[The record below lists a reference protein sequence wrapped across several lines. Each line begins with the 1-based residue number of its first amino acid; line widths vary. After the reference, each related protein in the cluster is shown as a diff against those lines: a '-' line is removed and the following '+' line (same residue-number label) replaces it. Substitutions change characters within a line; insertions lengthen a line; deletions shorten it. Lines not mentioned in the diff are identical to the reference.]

1 VTQLS
6 LFPADKRWKARREHW
21 VTPEDRFLPAGYA
34 VDVVAEPLAREFVVR
49 EHYSGSFPAARLCV
63 GLWGPGPTLAG
74 VAVFSVPMSESVLRR
89 WTGGDH
95 AAAVEL
101 GRFVCAPS
109 VKFNGETWFLRRCFR
124 ILRREKGS
132 RAVLSFADPL
142 ERRTAAGAL
151 TKAAHHGTV
160 YMAKGAL
167 LAGRATPR
175 SLPGILL
182 WAHAEDLAGL
192 LEPESVQLL
201 FTSPP
206 FPLNRRKGYANEHPA
221 RAHVDWLVALVERY
235 LPKVTPDGSIVL
247 EVGPAWTPGLPTQA
261 TWMERLVVALEDR
274 LGLHLCQ
281 TLYWE
286 NPAKIPG
293 PAAWTTRERVRLTD
307 RIERLL
313 WLASSP
319 RPYADNRAVL
329 APYSDAMRRRL
340 AAGGEAARRRPSGHH
355 RADGAF
361 GRDNGGAIPGTLLR
375 VANTASNDPYTR
387 ACREAGLP
395 VHPARFPAEL
405 PDFVIRFL
413 TREDDLVVDP
423 MCGSARTARAANLLR
438 RRWVCGD
445 TACEYLRGAEFRLV
459 DLPGYLSRFG
469 RRPRSG
475 RMSA

>member
-1 VTQLS
+1 MSGYPSQLELQLPLLQTLAAAGGEATS
-6 LFPADKRWKARREHW
+6 GAVREALADRFEI
-21 VTPEDRFLPAGYA
+21 PEDARSATAEVSPGNRVNRWGRHVRWAQQRARLAGYTTSA
-34 VDVVAEPLAREFVVR
+34 
-49 EHYSGSFPAARLCV
+49 S
-63 GLWGPGPTLAG
+63 AG
-74 VAVFSVPMSESVLRR
+74 VWRLSRSGEHALGDQRR
-89 WTGGDH
+89 GT
-95 AAAVEL
+95 V
-101 GRFVCAPS
+101 VT
-109 VKFNGETWFLRRCFR
+109 V
-124 ILRREKGS
+124 
-132 RAVLSFADPL
+132 
-142 ERRTAAGAL
+142 AL
-151 TKAAHHGTV
+151 TRLGV
-160 YMAKGAL
+160 L
-167 LAGRATPR
+167 VW
-175 SLPGILL
+175 SN
-182 WAHAEDLAGL
+182 AEDLAGL
-192 LEPESVQLL
+192 LDRESVQLL

-221 RAHVDWLVALVERY
+221 RAHVEWLVALVERY

-261 TWMERLVVALEDR
+261 TWMERLVIALEDR

-293 PAAWTTRERVRLTD
+293 PAAWTTRARVRLTD

-313 WLASSP
+313 WLAPSP

-329 APYSDAMRRRL
+329 VPYSDAMRRRL
-340 AAGGEAARRRPSGHH
+340 AAGGEPAQRRPSGHD
-355 RADGAF
+355 RGAGAF

-375 VANTASNDPYTR
+375 AANSDSNDPYVR

-395 VHPARFPAEL
+395 VHPARFPAAL

-423 MCGSARTARAANLLR
+423 MCGSARTARAADLLR

-459 DLPGYLSRFG
+459 DRPGFLSGFG
-469 RRPRSG
+469 PRPRAAPAS
-475 RMSA
+475 R